1 MQPNSS
7 KLDSSMG
14 QPVQLAGRLMQI
26 RRVDYIL
33 VTGRGRGRSSFM
45 PFYEKAKARGSLTH
59 EVACGHAV
67 MVDDPATLTDLLITA
82 SQ

>member
-7 KLDSSMG
+7 NMGSSIG
-14 QPVQLAGRLMQI
+14 QPAQLSSRLMQI
-26 RRVDYIL
+26 RRIDYIL
-33 VTGRGRGRSSFM
+33 AAGRGDGCSSFM
-45 PFYEKAKARGSLTH
+45 PFYEKAKARGWLTH

-67 MVDDPATLTDLLITA
+67 MVDDPATLTDLLISA